1 MVKCPGILSIEE
13 LECSC
18 LFTLGNELTIPT
30 MHFRSG
36 IPSDTQLETYKLL
49 LNVTAWGVQNDAPWK
64 NCPLII
70 ALKVTSSGEYFK
82 ACNIIV
88 WLENCSYDQLTVIES
103 SKYKSASRNSVVEWF
118 SGLQTSMQWRLG
130 HIRFHNIQPNDLQN
144 FSFVSW
150 NLRPQLLLLHMYTS
164 C

>member
-1 MVKCPGILSIEE
+1 MQ
-13 LECSC
+13 
-18 LFTLGNELTIPT
+18 
-30 MHFRSG
+30 FRSG
-36 IPSDTQLETYKLL
+36 IPSDTQFKTYKLL
-49 LNVTAWGVQNDAPWK
+49 LNEYAWWVQNDALWK
-64 NCPLII
+64 TFSIYYSV
-70 ALKVTSSGEYFK
+70 KVTSSGEYFK
-82 ACNIIV
+82 ACNSSV

-103 SKYKSASRNSVVEWF
+103 SKYKSGSRNLVVEWF

-150 NLRPQLLLLHMYTS
+150 NLRPQLLLLHMYTI